1 MHNRIDMI
9 LKFSEKLPE
18 LFLKGSVEEKK
29 LIITTMANGVKFDG
43 KNLII
48 SLKDTFKAL
57 QNIKKSAKNDL
68 INDNIRNSEN
78 PIISTKNDDLEPSF
92 VSGADSG
99 IRTHA

>member
-1 MHNRIDMI
+1 MI
-9 LKFSEKLPE
+9 IAVIFTRVSSLN
-18 LFLKGSVEEKK
+18 
-29 LIITTMANGVKFDG
+29 A
-43 KNLII
+43 I

-92 VSGADSG
+92 VNGAGDVLLLEPTKQLLNKVKSEEYQW
-99 IRTHA
+99 IEDNLYDIAA